1 MGRALW
7 GLLRVIALLAII
19 AATFVY
25 LGPVERVERGEV
37 ARVDLDDPAGW
48 LAAREARFD
57 DITEGAEAQIL
68 WAGEAGAASD
78 VVVLYLHG
86 FSATSQEIRPVP
98 DRVAEAL
105 GANLILARL
114 PGHGRDG
121 AAMAEPR
128 AGDWLDETEAML
140 RLARG
145 IGERVVVMGT
155 STGGTLASWAASDP
169 EMAED
174 VAAMVLISP
183 NYALANPAGVLV
195 EWPLARVWAPWVAG
209 AERSFEPINDGHG
222 RYWTTAY
229 PTEATVTL
237 GTLLREI
244 RARDFS
250 DVTVPA
256 LFMFADTDRV
266 ISASAVREFSAQ
278 WGGDATLMPVA
289 VPEEGGDPF
298 HHVIAGDIL
307 SPALTE
313 RVVRDVTDWLREVL
327 Y

>member
-1 MGRALW
+1 MARALW
-7 GLLRVIALLAII
+7 GILRVIALLAII
-19 AATFVY
+19 GAAFLY
-25 LGPVERVERGEV
+25 LGPVERVVRGEV
-37 ARVDLDDPAGW
+37 ARPDAENPAGW
-48 LAAREARFD
+48 LAAREAGVSG
-57 DITEGAEAQIL
+57 IVSGVEAQIL
-68 WAGEAGAASD
+68 WAGEENVPSD

-98 DRVAEAL
+98 DRVAAAL

-140 RLARG
+140 RLARA
-145 IGERVVVMGT
+145 IGERVVVIGT
-155 STGGTLASWAASDP
+155 STGGTLASWAASDAA
-169 EMAED
+169 MAED
-174 VAAMVLISP
+174 VAAVVLISP

-209 AERSFEPINDGHG
+209 AERSFEPVNEDHG

-237 GTLLREI
+237 GTLLREV

-250 DVTVPA
+250 GVTVPA
-256 LFMFADTDRV
+256 LFLFSDTDRV
-266 ISASAVREFSAQ
+266 ISAPAVRDFAAR

-307 SPALTE
+307 SPALTD
-313 RVVRDVTDWLREVL
+313 RVVGDVTDWLRDTL

>member
-1 MGRALW
+1 M
-7 GLLRVIALLAII
+7 LRVIALLAII
-19 AATFVY
+19 GATFLY
-25 LGPVERVERGEV
+25 LGPVERVVRGEV
-37 ARVDLDDPAGW
+37 ARPDAEDPAGW
-48 LAAREARFD
+48 LAAREAGVAG
-57 DITEGAEAQIL
+57 IVPGAEAQIL
-68 WAGEAGAASD
+68 WAGEENTPSD

-98 DRVAEAL
+98 ERVAAAL

-140 RLARG
+140 RLARA
-145 IGERVVVMGT
+145 IGERVVVIGT
-155 STGGTLASWAASDP
+155 STGGTLASWAASDAA
-169 EMAED
+169 MAED

-209 AERSFEPINDGHG
+209 AERSFEPVNADHG

-237 GTLLREI
+237 GTLLRET

-250 DVTVPA
+250 NVTVPA
-256 LFMFADTDRV
+256 LFLFADTDRV
-266 ISASAVREFSAQ
+266 ISAPAVRDFAAR

-289 VPEEGGDPF
+289 VPAEGGDPF

-307 SPALTE
+307 SPALTG
-313 RVVRDVTDWLREVL
+313 RVSRDVTDWLRDTL